1 MRGRPRA
8 RLIRTGSVGDM
19 GVSSTTDSS
28 LTSAN
33 CSSVSSSFG
42 TMSVELVRVFNRDS
56 DCVSELLKMLES
68 KLGVVIGESLA
79 DDIEGC
85 GEELVL
91 KRVCALGGGWPK
103 DRVEIIQS
111 NGKGFSYRNIVW
123 LTSGVHFARAQTV
136 ANGAMIA
143 DLHKMLHSLGHK
155 GLSAQFAC
163 NSIVHTVVWILD
175 EVHHLSVQDFVLAV
189 VGIWRMIAMPQV
201 IVWFVA

>member
-8 RLIRTGSVGDM
+8 RLIRTGSVGDI
-19 GVSSTTDSS
+19 GVSSKTDSS

-42 TMSVELVRVFNRDS
+42 TMSVEFVRVFNRDS
-56 DCVSELLKMLES
+56 DCVSELLNMLES

-91 KRVCALGGGWPK
+91 KRACALGGGWPK

-111 NGKGFSYRNIVW
+111 NGKGFNYKEQSVVDIWCPLRQSTNSSKRRDDRGLAQDVAQ
-123 LTSGVHFARAQTV
+123 SGTQ
-136 ANGAMIA
+136 
-143 DLHKMLHSLGHK
+143 D
-155 GLSAQFAC
+155 LSAQFAC
-163 NSIVHTVVWILD
+163 NSTVHTVVWILN
-175 EVHHLSVQDFVLAV
+175 EVHDFSVQDFVLAV
-189 VGIWRMIAMPQV
+189 VGIGRMVAMPQM
-201 IVWFVA
+201 IVRFVA